1 MVLAPTEK
9 TSAACSLG
17 AEVIYQTY
25 CSFSNKGDGSSG
37 SYSLS
42 RISERNFQWYVFMWE
57 LNKGQFDIIDS
68 DTNVLVGTLG
78 QAKDYIQ
85 NSKLDLCNVWHIS
98 DGAEH
103 FACRLC

>member
-1 MVLAPTEK
+1 
-9 TSAACSLG
+9 
-17 AEVIYQTY
+17 
-25 CSFSNKGDGSSG
+25 
-37 SYSLS
+37 
-42 RISERNFQWYVFMWE
+42 MWE